1 MKKLLLFPM
10 LFLLTFAA
18 QAQIPFPVHI
28 DTAWS
33 VSTIWFPK
41 SPLKTQNIFIGGV
54 DSVQTTGT
62 YGNAPTTALSKDWN
76 DFIGFV
82 PDTTNSGD
90 LGWVLVNHERIQADN
105 RLGDGGGMTSFKIKR
120 VNGDSLVVVEQE
132 LVDGRKGK
140 FFNVDFA
147 NTVGETGMN
156 CGGIKGGQRVWTAE
170 EWFQGSNPQIYSNGN
185 GFTDTTDFKIGYTKP
200 AGFPGFNGEVIK
212 RFENLN
218 WMVEVDPRT
227 GKAVRKQYNWGR
239 AGWEG
244 GVLLPDNKTVF
255 LFEDGTP
262 GVLAKFVATNAGD
275 FTEGQLYVF
284 KHDLATKW
292 IPIPNNL
299 DTLKNLSPIAVEMG
313 ATMFNRLEWGT
324 YKSGKVYIAET
335 GRDGLSGRFVGRNG
349 VISPTLI
356 EGYKNYYKYRNG
368 LVFTYGDAAAAD
380 SVIMGKFPDYYG
392 RVLEFDPETDFIEVL
407 LHGGPLYTSSTSQS
421 QSAYPS
427 KHMSNPDGLESMTI
441 NGKDYL
447 IIQEDLNGRTY
458 NRMPAEYSS
467 SSQTQCEMWLLDLS
481 IPNPEISDLERL
493 TACPPGAEI
502 TGACVIDEKTLLVNI
517 QHPATSNTYPY
528 NNSLTLAITGFDGSN
543 PVSTTNIIKDA
554 TASEF
559 SVYPN
564 PTSREFMLNKKQD
577 IAIYNSTGQ
586 RMKVYRNIDK
596 VDVNGWA
603 AGMYIIQNSDG
614 ETLKLMI
621 Q

>member
-1 MKKLLLFPM
+1 MKKLLFSSM
-10 LFLLTFAA
+10 LLLAAFAMK
-18 QAQIPFPVHI
+18 AQIPFPVHI

-33 VSTIWFPK
+33 NKTIWFPK
-41 SPLKTQNIFIGGV
+41 SPLTTQNIFIGGV
-54 DSVQTTGT
+54 DSVETNAT
-62 YGNAPTTALSKDWN
+62 YGNPAGTVLSKSWN

-120 VNGDSLVVVEQE
+120 VNGDSLVVLEQE
-132 LVDGRKGK
+132 LADGRKGK

-156 CGGIKGGQRVWTAE
+156 CGGIKGGQRMWTAE
-170 EWFQGSNPQIYSNGN
+170 EWFRTSNANIYYGGT
-185 GFTDTTDFKIGYTKP
+185 GFTDTIDFKIGYSKP

-212 RFENLN
+212 RYQNLN

-227 GKAVRKQYNWGR
+227 GKAIRKQYNWGR

-262 GVLAKFVATNAGD
+262 GILAKFVATKAGD
-275 FTEGQLYVF
+275 FTDGQLYVY
-284 KHDLATKW
+284 KHDLPSKW
-292 IPIPNNL
+292 IEIPNNL
-299 DTLKNLSPIAVEMG
+299 DTLKNLSPIAVAMG

-335 GRDGLSGRFVGRNG
+335 GRDGIGSRFQGKNG
-349 VISPTLI
+349 VVSPTMI
-356 EGYKNYYKYRNG
+356 AGYKNYYKYANG
-368 LVFTYGDAAAAD
+368 IEYTYGDQAAAD
-380 SVIMGKFPDYYG
+380 SVRMGLFPDYYG
-392 RVLEFDPETDFIEVL
+392 RVLEFDPATDFIKVK
-407 LHGGPLYTSSTSQS
+407 LHGGPLYTSSTSQTL
-421 QSAYPS
+421 SAYPS
-427 KHMSNPDGLESMTI
+427 KHMSNPDGLETMTI

-447 IIQEDLNGRTY
+447 LIQEDLNGRTY

-467 SSQTQCEMWLLDLS
+467 SSQTQCELWMLDLS
-481 IPNPEISDLERL
+481 ISNPTISDLQRI

-502 TGACVIDEKTLLVNI
+502 TGACVVDEKTILFNI
-517 QHPATSNTYPY
+517 QHPHSSNTFPY
-528 NNSLTLAITGFDGSN
+528 NNSMTIAISGFDGSA
-543 PVSTTNIIKDA
+543 PLATENIIKEHVK
-554 TASEF
+554 EF
-559 SVYPN
+559 SIYPN
-564 PTSREFMLNKKQD
+564 PATREFFLNKKQD
-577 IAIYNSTGQ
+577 IAIYSSTGQ
-586 RMKVYRNIDK
+586 RIGVRRNVDR

-603 AGMYIIQNSDG
+603 PGLYIIQNSNR
-614 ETLKLMI
+614 ETLKLII